1 MTSGTSQFMS
11 ISVSIP
17 ATRHVE
23 VGGFTTYQL
32 RVVWGRT
39 NHVVSKR
46 YSEFFELHKKL
57 RKIVK
62 PYPEFPSKRLVKK
75 SDPRVVEYRQRGLE
89 SYIQGLVQ
97 LSPVNELVLEFL
109 QLSNS
114 AIGRGL
120 DETDSK

>member
-1 MTSGTSQFMS
+1 
-11 ISVSIP
+11 
-17 ATRHVE
+17 
-23 VGGFTTYQL
+23 
-32 RVVWGRT
+32 
-39 NHVVSKR
+39 
-46 YSEFFELHKKL
+46 
-57 RKIVK
+57 VK